1 MGGVTIRVPG
11 FTAVP
16 VHAADGSV
24 WDVGVQWRPRTP
36 RLAAWYRRRLKNG
49 SGGADVLGPLG
60 DSGSGSRGGGGW
72 HLGFDLQDLALLLLV
87 LVAAV
92 AAVLLLA
99 FVVVPLLL
107 LLVDAVVLVVAAL
120 LAVLGR
126 VLLGRPWRVVA
137 RCTAG
142 PSAGEEQVREVHGVR
157 AARRAR
163 DELRRTLTGGGP
175 GVTVVPL

>member
-16 VHAADGSV
+16 VHASDGSA
-24 WDVGVQWRPRTP
+24 WDVGVQWRPRSP
-36 RLAAWYRRRLKNG
+36 RLLGRWRKRGVKVSPGDVVDAALTVDDPG
-49 SGGADVLGPLG
+49 SGIVAGILLAIGAAIFFV
-60 DSGSGSRGGGGW
+60 
-72 HLGFDLQDLALLLLV
+72 
-87 LVAAV
+87 
-92 AAVLLLA
+92 VLLL
-99 FVVVPLLL
+99 FVLPAVL